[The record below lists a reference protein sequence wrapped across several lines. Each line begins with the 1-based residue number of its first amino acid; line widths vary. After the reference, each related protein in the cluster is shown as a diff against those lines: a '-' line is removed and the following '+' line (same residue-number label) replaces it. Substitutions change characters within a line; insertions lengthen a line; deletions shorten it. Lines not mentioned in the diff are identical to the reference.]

1 MSVEMFSTFVTDSL
15 CHSCS
20 MQPSYMFQEPV
31 SRNKKKKSAFMKFFM
46 STGLNKQ
53 KQLVSLEDIYY
64 LGTDSQNESIIN
76 GDEEVRSSFLYAL
89 IKKEKL
95 DDSL

>member
-1 MSVEMFSTFVTDSL
+1 
-15 CHSCS
+15 
-20 MQPSYMFQEPV
+20 
-31 SRNKKKKSAFMKFFM
+31 M

-64 LGTDSQNESIIN
+64 LGTDSQNESIIK
-76 GDEEVRSSFLYAL
+76 GDEEVRSSFLHAL
-89 IKKEKL
+89 IEKEKS

>member
-1 MSVEMFSTFVTDSL
+1 MKVQVNKTIVNTYGGRKL
-15 CHSCS
+15 
-20 MQPSYMFQEPV
+20 PGIVV
-31 SRNKKKKSAFMKFFM
+31 SRNLKKKSAFIKIFM

-53 KQLVSLEDIYY
+53 KQLVSLKDIYY

-76 GDEEVRSSFLYAL
+76 GDEVVRSSFLHAL
-89 IKKEKL
+89 IEKEKS